1 MQCSTPVNAMRLAQL
16 GPYPPPN
23 GGVQTNLVAIRQY
36 LEARG
41 DSCVAVNLTRFLGRA
56 PGVYYPSNAWEL
68 ARLLLRLRVDILH
81 LHFGGHLSQRLLGL
95 ALFCTLLPGRKTV
108 LTLHSGGYPSS
119 PAGKTAGRWTLRG
132 FIFRRLDGLIAV
144 NAEIAALFRKFGVR
158 PDRIRTI
165 LPFSM
170 IPPEASTP
178 LPENLRRFVAEHK
191 PLLLTVGL
199 LEPEY
204 GLPLQIDTL
213 EDILA
218 RFPSAGLVIAGSGS
232 LEQQLR
238 ARIDSKSYRDH
249 ILLYGDLPREATL
262 ATMRDSDVLLRTTLY
277 DGDSVSVREALYL
290 GTPVIATDNGMRP
303 QGVRLIPA
311 GECERLRDAVF
322 EALSGGRRR
331 SEPVAGGQEN
341 IRAVVELYKELL
353 GQQPTQK
360 SAEVAPTPPV

>member
-1 MQCSTPVNAMRLAQL
+1 MQCSIPVNAMRVAQL

-23 GGVQTNLVAIRQY
+23 GGVQSNLVAIRQY

-41 DSCVAVNLTRFLGRA
+41 DSCVAVNLTRFHGDA
-56 PGVYYPSNAWEL
+56 TGVYYPSNAREL
-68 ARLLLRLRVDILH
+68 VWLLLSLRVDIFH
-81 LHFGGHLSQRLLGL
+81 LHFGGHLSPRLLGL
-95 ALFCTLLPGRKTV
+95 AFFCTLLPGRKIV

-158 PDRIRTI
+158 PDGIRTI

-170 IPPEASTP
+170 TPPEGSTS
-178 LPENLRRFVAEHK
+178 LPENLRHFVAEHK

-204 GLPLQIDTL
+204 DLPLQIDTL

-218 RFPSAGLVIAGSGS
+218 RFPGAGLVIAGSGS
-232 LEQQLR
+232 LERELR
-238 ARIDSKSYRDH
+238 TRIDSKSYRDH

-262 ATMRDSDVLLRTTLY
+262 ATMRDCDVLLRTTLY

-303 QGVRLIPA
+303 QGVRLIPISDRQ
-311 GECERLRDAVF
+311 RLRDAVF
-322 EALSGGRRR
+322 EALSGGGQRL
-331 SEPVAGGQEN
+331 EPVGDGQEN
-341 IRAVVELYKELL
+341 VRAVVEFYKELL
-353 GQQPTQK
+353 RQT
-360 SAEVAPTPPV
+360 